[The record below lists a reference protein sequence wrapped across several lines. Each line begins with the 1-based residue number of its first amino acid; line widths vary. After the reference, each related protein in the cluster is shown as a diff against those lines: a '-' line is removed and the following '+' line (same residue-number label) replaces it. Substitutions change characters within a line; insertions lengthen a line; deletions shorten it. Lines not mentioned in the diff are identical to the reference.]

1 MDDVSSSIYDSLM
14 NPPSLDEWL
23 FTVSSTPNGKAP
35 GPSMITYEM
44 LKHLGPRTSD
54 LLLILIC
61 SCLSKADIP
70 DLW

>member
-14 NPPSLDEWL
+14 NSPTLYEWL
-23 FTVSSTPNGKAP
+23 STVSFTPNGKAS

-44 LKHLGPRTSD
+44 LKHLGTRISA
-54 LLLILIC
+54 LLLILIHA
-61 SCLSKADIP
+61 CLSKADIP